1 MTNTFNHFEITGE
14 LKNQSEE
21 GEKAVIAALEAYTGA
36 ANIYHAPENGS
47 FSAWGFADLPEDWKT
62 GIVELLKQHFSHVIF
77 DYMCPFGQSV
87 RIEIDPEGIVRAVS
101 MQEIEYF
108 PGYEREFLLSLPKEL
123 REYIVEHINDPQD

>member
-1 MTNTFNHFEITGE
+1 MTNTFNNFELTGQ

-21 GEKAVIAALEAYTGA
+21 GEKAAVAALEAYTGA
-36 ANIYHAPENGS
+36 ANIYPAPENGA
-47 FSAWGFADLPEDWKT
+47 FSVWGFADLPEDWKT
-62 GIVELLKQHFSHVIF
+62 GIVELLKQHFSHVMF
-77 DYMCPFGQSV
+77 DYMCPLGQSV
-87 RIEIDPEGIVRAVS
+87 RLEIDPEGIVRAVS